1 MKPARLLLPLAFV
14 LLLPPTAAAG
24 DGPPVDRGAGPDGV
38 IDSGANDR
46 LIASPAGLRHTVV
59 ARAQVEGGRIWRTA
73 VLDGRWDVPVVAFD
87 GSSGGLSED
96 TERLVL
102 MRPALRAD
110 PKVSRFLVLGARWLR
125 VRQRITLEGKWNYDA
140 LSPDGS
146 TLYLIQSVSR
156 PHADRYA
163 VRAYDLR
170 AHRLLPKPIVD
181 PSEPDEPMRGYPS
194 TRVTGPA
201 GRWVYTLYLGGD
213 EPFVHALDT
222 VKRSSICIDLP
233 HKLNRTRNPWGLKL
247 RLRGGKIDVINRDR
261 VVATAS
267 RHPHQSSAGGGPP
280 WLAAIVAA
288 SGLLAAAGVRR
299 ASRSGRPR
307 R

>member
-1 MKPARLLLPLAFV
+1 MKPARLVLPLV
-14 LLLPPTAAAG
+14 LLFLLTPSAAAA
-24 DGPPVDRGAGPDGV
+24 DGPPVEMGAGPDGV
-38 IDSGANDR
+38 IDTDSGDR
-46 LIASPAGLRHTVV
+46 LATSQAGLHHTVV

-73 VLDGRWDVPVVAFD
+73 VLKGRWGVPIVAFD
-87 GSSGGLSED
+87 GTSGGLSLD
-96 TERLVL
+96 TDRLVL
-102 MRPALRAD
+102 MQPAFRAD
-110 PKVSRFLVLGARWLR
+110 RKISRFLVLGARWLR
-125 VRQRITLEGKWNYDA
+125 VRQTITLEGHWNYDA

-156 PHADRYA
+156 RHADRYA

-170 AHRLLPKPIVD
+170 ARRLLPKPIVD

-194 TRVTGPA
+194 TRVTGPG

-233 HKLNRTRNPWGLKL
+233 HQLNRTRNPWGLKL
-247 RLRGGKIDVINRDR
+247 ELRGGRIAVINRDR

-267 RHPHQSSAGGGPP
+267 RHPNQSSAGGGPP
-280 WLAAIVAA
+280 WIAAIVAA

-299 ASRSGRPR
+299 ASRSGR
-307 R
+307 

>member
-1 MKPARLLLPLAFV
+1 MKPARLLLPLALV
-14 LLLPPTAAAG
+14 LLLPPGAAAG
-24 DGPPVDRGAGPDGV
+24 DGPPVDRGAGPEGV
-38 IDSGANDR
+38 IDPDAGDR
-46 LIASPAGLRHTVV
+46 LIASPAGLHHTVV
-59 ARAQVEGGRIWRTA
+59 ARAQVEGGRIWRAA
-73 VLDGRWDVPVVAFD
+73 VLDGRWDVPVVAYD
-87 GSSGGLSED
+87 GSPGGLSAD

-102 MRPALRAD
+102 MRPAFRAD
-110 PKVSRFLVLGARWLR
+110 PKVSRFLVLGARRLR
-125 VRQRITLEGKWNYDA
+125 VRQTVSLAGRWNYDA

-156 PHADRYA
+156 RHADRYA

-170 AHRLLPKPIVD
+170 AHRLLSKPIVD

-194 TRVTGPA
+194 TRVTAPG

-233 HKLNRTRNPWGLKL
+233 HELNRTRNPWGLKL
-247 RLRGGKIDVINRDR
+247 ELRGGRIAVIDRDR
-261 VVATAS
+261 VVATAA

-280 WLAAIVAA
+280 WIAAIVSA

-299 ASRSGRPR
+299 TVRSG
-307 R
+307 

>member
-1 MKPARLLLPLAFV
+1 MKPARLLLPLALV
-14 LLLPPTAAAG
+14 LLLPPGAAAG
-24 DGPPVDRGAGPDGV
+24 DGPPVDRGAGPEGV
-38 IDSGANDR
+38 IDPDANDR
-46 LIASPAGLRHTVV
+46 LIASPAGLNHTVV

-73 VLDGRWDVPVVAFD
+73 VLAGRWDVPVVAYD
-87 GSSGGLSED
+87 GSTGGLSAD

-102 MRPALRAD
+102 MRPALTAD
-110 PKVSRFLVLGARWLR
+110 PKVSRFLVLAARRLR
-125 VRQRITLEGKWNYDA
+125 VRQTVAVAGRWNYDA

-156 PHADRYA
+156 RHADRYA

-194 TRVTGPA
+194 TRVTAPG

-233 HKLNRTRNPWGLKL
+233 DELNRTRNPWGLKL
-247 RLRGGKIDVINRDR
+247 ELRGGRVAVIDRDR

-280 WLAAIVAA
+280 WIAAIVGA

-299 ASRSGRPR
+299 TVRSG
-307 R
+307 